1 MIGKTI
7 LAISLIV
14 IYAALVLTF
23 SIGLIKHLICLE
35 WNDIPISLLG
45 TAVLV
50 GLALVLFNI

>member
-23 SIGLIKHLICLE
+23 SIGLIKHLICME
-35 WNDIPISLLG
+35 WDDILISLLG